1 MANCSNIEQ
10 KQDHTD
16 NEVSD
21 DDSDD
26 KDVPG
31 IIHKLAVHDAGAVV
45 STLVNIANNKLVT
58 CVKQVEPQKIILQSQ
73 SCNVLCQ
80 SLH

>member
-58 CVKQVEPQKIILQSQ
+58 CVQQVEQCGFL
-73 SCNVLCQ
+73 
-80 SLH
+80 